1 MRYSKSELL
10 ALKEAA
16 RDKFRRANPHPIP
29 AKLFIIRRSKANAVS
44 LLIFPSSQQCH
55 DVTYAAATLLGIT
68 ANFRNPNYVTI
79 NYDNLSNLVERLN
92 AELGSEFIS
101 NYELI

>member
-1 MRYSKSELL
+1 MSHSKSELL
-10 ALKEAA
+10 AMKEVA

-29 AKLFIIRRSKANAVS
+29 AKLFIIRRKANAVS

-79 NYDNLSNLVERLN
+79 NYNNLSNLVERLN
-92 AELGSEFIS
+92 AELGSEFIA